1 MCLPPKQQRHE
12 AAVVNDLEVYGAEN
26 LSQVIQFLNQEKD
39 CLQKT
44 TIDVVKQFEQ
54 LIEHFELD
62 FLDVKGQMNI
72 KRAFEIAASGGHNVI
87 LIGPPGSGKSML
99 AKRLGTILPPM
110 TMDEALETTK
120 IHSIAGKVKGQVGI
134 ISQRPFRKPHHT
146 ISELDV
152 IK

>member
-1 MCLPPKQQRHE
+1 M
-12 AAVVNDLEVYGAEN
+12 VNDLEVYGAEN
-26 LSQVIQFLNQEKD
+26 LSKVIQFLNQEKD

-87 LIGPPGSGKSML
+87 LIGPPGS
-99 AKRLGTILPPM
+99 
-110 TMDEALETTK
+110 
-120 IHSIAGKVKGQVGI
+120 
-134 ISQRPFRKPHHT
+134 
-146 ISELDV
+146 
-152 IK
+152 